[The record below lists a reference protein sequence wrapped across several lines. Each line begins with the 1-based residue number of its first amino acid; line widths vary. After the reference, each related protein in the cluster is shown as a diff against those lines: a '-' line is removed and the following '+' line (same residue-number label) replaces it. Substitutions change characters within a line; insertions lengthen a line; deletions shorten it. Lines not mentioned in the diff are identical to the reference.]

1 MLKQEG
7 SQGQAQG
14 SSIQLISTIG
24 VDGVGNHMEAEYT
37 LLVAAQSTSQPQA
50 SVFLGTWEE

>member
-7 SQGQAQG
+7 SQGQALG

-24 VDGVGNHMEAEYT
+24 VDGAGNHMEAEYIPSAEAPYT
-37 LLVAAQSTSQPQA
+37 FRLMAFA
-50 SVFLGTWEE
+50 SLGTWEE